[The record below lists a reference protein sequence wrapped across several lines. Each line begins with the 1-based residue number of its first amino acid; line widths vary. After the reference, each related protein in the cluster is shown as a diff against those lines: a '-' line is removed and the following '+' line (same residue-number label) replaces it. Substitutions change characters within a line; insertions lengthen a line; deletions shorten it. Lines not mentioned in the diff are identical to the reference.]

1 MTLDLGVLRDRLH
14 AVLPSLTYELV
25 ELQQEGTGDRLPALS
40 IETTDERK
48 KDHVYKMTIAVID
61 DHVTFF
67 VHVWGTSK
75 DLSTQG
81 TQRYRK
87 ACADVDEVFAIVHS
101 AWTGGKP
108 S

>member
-1 MTLDLGVLRDRLH
+1 MTIDLAVLRDRLR
-14 AVLPSLTYELV
+14 AALPSLTYALV
-25 ELQQEGTGDRLPALS
+25 ELQHAQTGECLPALS
-40 IETTDERK
+40 IETVDERK
-48 KDHVYKMTIAVID
+48 KDHVYKMTVAVID
-61 DHVTFF
+61 AHVTFF

-87 ACADVDEVFAIVHS
+87 ACADIDEVFAIVHS
-101 AWTGGKP
+101 AWTGEPP